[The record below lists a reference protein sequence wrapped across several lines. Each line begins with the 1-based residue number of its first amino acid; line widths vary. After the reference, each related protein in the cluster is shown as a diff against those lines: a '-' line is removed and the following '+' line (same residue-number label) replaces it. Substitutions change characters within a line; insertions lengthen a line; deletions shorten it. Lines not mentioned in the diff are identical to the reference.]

1 MQALEIVRPFDFSC
15 SRQQDIIITKFK
27 SVVLTVKLA
36 RMPAAKLGQEE
47 MEGFE
52 EEEEEEDLPIPMSK
66 KKV

>member
-1 MQALEIVRPFDFSC
+1 
-15 SRQQDIIITKFK
+15 
-27 SVVLTVKLA
+27 
-36 RMPAAKLGQEE
+36 MPAAKLGQEE